1 MGRTASPDAPW
12 RASAVPTGLH
22 PHTEETVPPP
32 VTQRAYKAALKNIK
46 KPILVH

>member
-1 MGRTASPDAPW
+1 MPRGEQ
-12 RASAVPTGLH
+12 VLYLLGCIL
-22 PHTEETVPPP
+22 TEETVPPP